1 MPLSTTR
8 GRPVTHRCRYSDHV
22 DDDVAT
28 PAEEPIDDQID
39 DQIDDP
45 IDDPIAD
52 DVDDADEVEEVDEDV
67 DLEPISPANPDYIRT
82 AQRRYGGIGAVM
94 AAGMFGL
101 EQAMGIKPKPESVQI
116 QEAPSDP
123 IDVDKDGIQMT
134 IDATTSVH
142 APALDRRSPIGINK
156 KRSRRG

>member
-1 MPLSTTR
+1 MEDDVTT
-8 GRPVTHRCRYSDHV
+8 PVDDAIDDESVGDDGV
-22 DDDVAT
+22 AIDDDVVDD
-28 PAEEPIDDQID
+28 EGVEMEPID
-39 DQIDDP
+39 P
-45 IDDPIAD
+45 T
-52 DVDDADEVEEVDEDV
+52 
-67 DLEPISPANPDYIRT
+67 NPDYIRT
-82 AQRRYGGIGAVM
+82 AQRRYGGLGAVM

-142 APALDRRSPIGINK
+142 APALDRRSPIGLNK